1 MSFFKIFIDSI
12 TKQDIVIY
20 ITMAVLFFG
29 AFFKRKKGIMFANFI
44 AALGMIGTFLGI
56 CIGLSN
62 FDENNITKSI
72 PVLLQGMRTAFFTS
86 LVGMSLSIILK
97 FILGFAKEKVE
108 ADTTEDAILE
118 QTEKITELNE
128 NIKEMTSALKGISDI
143 IFKDSLRTK
152 EHDTAI
158 LELTGNLKH
167 LELVKEAL
175 KDIDSHIGDINSSIG
190 DNIEKQSELSTRT
203 NELLLDLFNSSE
215 KIKEEVSE
223 NKKLSEQIIENSSKN
238 TEMIVTRITEN
249 STQNTEKVAASN
261 AEILKA
267 VENSSEKTEN
277 RASELIEKL
286 REFSEEA
293 TVNNKENTSAI
304 ITELTENNVKNTE
317 KITES
322 NTEILK
328 AVENSSEKAQES
340 SSELVAEFRD
350 FAKTMAE
357 NNNKA
362 FIQALNESMK
372 DLNTRLTEQFGENFK
387 ELNKAV
393 FKLVEWQ
400 EHYKNTVIET
410 TENQKVIFEGITK
423 AKDDLAQFVNKGEQ
437 VSQIA
442 DDLQQTIDITK
453 EKQAEFNTELQ
464 VLSEINKSAKELMPT
479 FARVNNAMDENLNT
493 FKNSLD
499 EISLNI
505 NEVTNNTVN
514 EFQKTYSEFSDNMS
528 KSTDKFNSLMSENAI
543 SFEKTS
549 TETLGGI
556 QKAYSELS
564 NAMILSQNEF
574 NEVLK
579 ENNVSFKENVNKM
592 STDAVSEVQRVYTEF
607 SNNIGQSTEQFNTL
621 MSENAINFEKTS
633 TEALGGIQKAYSEL
647 SNVIISSK
655 DEFDKILTESSL
667 VFKENNEKI
676 VSSTNE
682 QVINTISQLDELS
695 RKLVEESNIKT
706 QGYLEN
712 INSLFEKA
720 IDNVKQMNINLEK
733 EGTEITTKTSQSIE
747 QLNAQVNENLKTSVE
762 NIKNGLEAALN
773 ASLTS
778 LGDELAILSNKFV
791 KDYTPLTEQLR
802 DIVSISKGARR

>member
-1 MSFFKIFIDSI
+1 MFLKNFFISMTIFDIIIYFFMFILILLSFKN
-12 TKQDIVIY
+12 
-20 ITMAVLFFG
+20 
-29 AFFKRKKGIMFANFI
+29 KKNTIMYANFI

-56 CIGLSN
+56 CIGLSDFN
-62 FDENNITKSI
+62 PNDIAKSI
-72 PVLLQGMRTAFFTS
+72 PTLLQGMKTAFFTS

-97 FILGFAKEKVE
+97 FKYGNSKDKIEV
-108 ADTTEDAILE
+108 DTTEGAIIN
-118 QTEKITELNE
+118 QTEKIIELND
-128 NIKEMTSALKGISDI
+128 NIKEITKVLKNISDI
-143 IFKDSLRTK
+143 VFKESLRSK
-152 EHDTAI
+152 EHDVKIMEIT
-158 LELTGNLKH
+158 ENLNH

-215 KIKEEVSE
+215 NIKEEVLK
-223 NKKLSEQIIENSSKN
+223 NKKISEQIIENN
-238 TEMIVTRITEN
+238 T
-249 STQNTEKVAASN
+249 Q
-261 AEILKA
+261 
-267 VENSSEKTEN
+267 
-277 RASELIEKL
+277 
-286 REFSEEA
+286 
-293 TVNNKENTSAI
+293 
-304 ITELTENNVKNTE
+304 NTE

-322 NTEILK
+322 NTEILR

-340 SSELVAEFRD
+340 SLELVAEFRD

-372 DLNTRLTEQFGENFK
+372 DLNTKLTEQFGENFK

-442 DDLQQTIDITK
+442 NDLQHTINVTK

-479 FARVNNAMDENLNT
+479 FVKVNNTMDENLNT
-493 FKNSLD
+493 FKNSLN

-514 EFQKTYSEFSDNMS
+514 EFQKTYSEFS
-528 KSTDKFNSLMSENAI
+528 
-543 SFEKTS
+543 
-549 TETLGGI
+549 
-556 QKAYSELS
+556 
-564 NAMILSQNEF
+564 
-574 NEVLK
+574 
-579 ENNVSFKENVNKM
+579 
-592 STDAVSEVQRVYTEF
+592 
-607 SNNIGQSTEQFNTL
+607 NNINKSTEQFNSLMNENTL
-621 MSENAINFEKTS
+621 SFEKISSNTMV
-633 TEALGGIQKAYSEL
+633 GINNAYAEL
-647 SNVIISSK
+647 SKTIVSSQN
-655 DEFDKILTESSL
+655 DFNEILKENNSSL
-667 VFKENNEKI
+667 KENNEKLI
-676 VSSTNE
+676 LDTNE
-682 QVINTISQLDELS
+682 HVINTISKLDELS
-695 RKLVEESNIKT
+695 RNLVEESNIKT
-706 QGYLEN
+706 QAYLEN

-720 IDNVKQMNINLEK
+720 IDNIKQMNINLEK

-747 QLNAQVNENLKTSVE
+747 QLNIQVNDNLKTSVE

-773 ASLTS
+773 ISLTS
-778 LGDELAILSNKFV
+778 LGDELATLSNKFV

-802 DIVSISKGARR
+802 DIVSISKGVRR

>member
-267 VENSSEKTEN
+267 VEAGSEKAEN

-293 TVNNKENTSAI
+293 AVSNKENTSVI
-304 ITELTENNVKNTE
+304 ITELTENSTQNTE
-317 KITES
+317 KVAAS
-322 NTEILK
+322 NAEILK

-340 SSELVAEFRD
+340 SSELVTEFRD

-479 FARVNNAMDENLNT
+479 FARVNNTMDENLNT

-505 NEVTNNTVN
+505 NEITNNTVN
-514 EFQKTYSEFSDNMS
+514 EFQKTYTEFSNNIS
-528 KSTDKFNSLMSENAI
+528 QSTDKFNSLMNENAVN
-543 SFEKTS
+543 FEKTS
-549 TETLGGI
+549 TET
-556 QKAYSELS
+556 
-564 NAMILSQNEF
+564 
-574 NEVLK
+574 
-579 ENNVSFKENVNKM
+579 
-592 STDAVSEVQRVYTEF
+592 
-607 SNNIGQSTEQFNTL
+607 
-621 MSENAINFEKTS
+621 
-633 TEALGGIQKAYSEL
+633 LGGIQKAYSEL

-720 IDNVKQMNINLEK
+720 IDNIKQMNINLEK